1 MKIKSPTKPQRKAVR
16 FNLFFLEMIIVLLF
30 FSIAAAVIL
39 RSFAASDKLARS
51 SRRLENM
58 AFCAQSVAEIYSET
72 GSMRD
77 TAETLFGDGNWQIL
91 NIDMQEGYAA
101 TLTVPMT
108 SGCEYSPQS
117 TELFMEMAE
126 SSEEYAG
133 GNLRTLTVSFEDE
146 DGEVLYKITAGA
158 YIPSEDGDSH
168 E

>member
-1 MKIKSPTKPQRKAVR
+1 MKSPTKPRKKAVR

-58 AFCAQSVAEIYSET
+58 AFCAQSAAELYS
-72 GSMRD
+72 GSGSLGD
-77 TAETLFGDGNWQIL
+77 TADTLFGNGDWQIL
-91 NIDMQEGYAA
+91 CIDMQEGSAA
-101 TLTVPMT
+101 VLTVPVT
-108 SGCEYSPQS
+108 DRCEYSPQG

-126 SSEEYAG
+126 ITEEYAG
-133 GNLRTLTVSFEDE
+133 GKLKTLNISFKDKDE
-146 DGEVLYKITAGA
+146 GVLYEITAGA
-158 YIPSEDGDSH
+158 YIHNKDGDGG